1 MGVRTSK
8 PGSGRERGFRG
19 AARPGDRLKLREP
32 GEREGSSRPRRKA
45 AARTR
50 SCRREQERAEDNGGA
65 ERPSRAAGTERA
77 ARGGGGRR
85 RRGRRRRRGG
95 EGAARPSPVEQAERS
110 EAPVAAAMPF
120 PFGKSHKSPA
130 DIVKNLKE
138 SMAVLEKQDISDK
151 KAEKATE
158 EVSKNLVA
166 MKEILYGT
174 NEKEPQTEAVAQL
187 AQELYNSGLLST
199 LVADLQLIDFEGKK
213 DVAQIFNNIL
223 RRQIGTRTPTV
234 EYICTQQNILFML
247 LKGYE
252 SPEIALNCGIMLREC
267 IRHEPLAKIILWS
280 EQFYDFFRYVEMST
294 FDIASDAF
302 ATFKDLLTRHK
313 LLSAEFLEQHYD
325 RFFSEYEKL
334 LHSENYVTKRQSLKL
349 LGELLLDR
357 HNFTIM
363 TKYISKPENL
373 KLMMNLL
380 RDKSRNIQFEAFH
393 VFKVFVANPNKT
405 QPILDILLKNQAK
418 LIEFLSKFQNDRTED
433 EQFNDEKT
441 YLVKQIRDLKRPA
454 QQEA

>member
-1 MGVRTSK
+1 
-8 PGSGRERGFRG
+8 
-19 AARPGDRLKLREP
+19 
-32 GEREGSSRPRRKA
+32 
-45 AARTR
+45 
-50 SCRREQERAEDNGGA
+50 
-65 ERPSRAAGTERA
+65 
-77 ARGGGGRR
+77 
-85 RRGRRRRRGG
+85 
-95 EGAARPSPVEQAERS
+95 
-110 EAPVAAAMPF
+110 
-120 PFGKSHKSPA
+120 
-130 DIVKNLKE
+130 
-138 SMAVLEKQDISDK
+138 
-151 KAEKATE
+151 ATE

-302 ATFKDLLTRHK
+302 ATFK
-313 LLSAEFLEQHYD
+313 
-325 RFFSEYEKL
+325 
-334 LHSENYVTKRQSLKL
+334 
-349 LGELLLDR
+349 
-357 HNFTIM
+357 
-363 TKYISKPENL
+363 
-373 KLMMNLL
+373 
-380 RDKSRNIQFEAFH
+380 
-393 VFKVFVANPNKT
+393 
-405 QPILDILLKNQAK
+405 
-418 LIEFLSKFQNDRTED
+418 
-433 EQFNDEKT
+433 
-441 YLVKQIRDLKRPA
+441 
-454 QQEA
+454 